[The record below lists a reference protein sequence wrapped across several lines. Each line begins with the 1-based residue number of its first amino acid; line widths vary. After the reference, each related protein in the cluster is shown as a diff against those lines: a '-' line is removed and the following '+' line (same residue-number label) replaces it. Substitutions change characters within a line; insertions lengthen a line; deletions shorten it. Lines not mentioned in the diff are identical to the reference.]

1 VVSEASKQRAEP
13 LSTRTNPP
21 SLSVSQTEPVRD
33 PDLLAQALRHKL
45 KNLTGAMGEV
55 VMPCVPAMIDEHLN
69 LVIGV
74 MKGLG
79 QTLSD
84 EQIQSLKSSLS
95 THLAEGFRASPHA
108 RLSVKFSPPSPTEGL
123 TSGLKI
129 TANIHTSSLEEKY
142 DGWVKNRNGPLF
154 GPHAD
159 AKIIDV
165 AATFP
170 DKEQA
175 PILDVGAGPGRNT
188 FPLARQGHPVDAVEL
203 TSVFAQKLLATAE
216 SEALPVRI
224 FQGNILDPNLN
235 LPASYYKLA
244 VVSEVISHFRNI
256 NQVRILLA
264 KLSAGLE
271 SGGLLL
277 FNVFLPIEGYEPDET
292 VRQMSEVVWSYLL
305 TRDELKLAMAGLP
318 LEILSEESVYEYEQA
333 HLPQE
338 AWPPTGW
345 FISWATGRNI
355 FPFAATPPVE
365 LRWVLCRRK

>member
-1 VVSEASKQRAEP
+1 MVSEASKQSAEP
-13 LSTRTNPP
+13 LSTQTNPP
-21 SLSVSQTEPVRD
+21 SMSLSPTEPVRD

-45 KNLTGAMGEV
+45 KTLTGAMGEV
-55 VMPCVPAMIDEHLN
+55 VMPCVPAMLNEHMN
-69 LVIGV
+69 LVVGV

-79 QTLSD
+79 QNLSD
-84 EQIQSLKSSLS
+84 QQLQSLKTSLAN
-95 THLAEGFRASPHA
+95 HLAEGFRASPHA
-108 RLSVKFSPPSPTEGL
+108 RLSIKFSPPSPTEGL

-142 DGWVKNRNGPLF
+142 DGWVKHRSGPLF
-154 GPHAD
+154 GPHPD

-165 AATFP
+165 AATFSN
-170 DKEQA
+170 KELS
-175 PILDVGAGPGRNT
+175 PILDVGAGTGRNS

-203 TSVFAQKLLATAE
+203 TSVFAKQLLATAE
-216 SEALPVRI
+216 NEGLPVRI

-235 LPASYYKLA
+235 LPLSYYKLA

-264 KLSAGLE
+264 KLCAGLQ

-277 FNVFLPIEGYEPDET
+277 FNLFLPIEGYEPDET
-292 VRQMSEVVWSYLL
+292 VRQMGEVVWSYLL
-305 TRDELKLAMAGLP
+305 TRDELKVAMAGLP
-318 LEILSEESVYEYEQA
+318 LEVMAEESVYEYEKN
-333 HLPQE
+333 HLPSE